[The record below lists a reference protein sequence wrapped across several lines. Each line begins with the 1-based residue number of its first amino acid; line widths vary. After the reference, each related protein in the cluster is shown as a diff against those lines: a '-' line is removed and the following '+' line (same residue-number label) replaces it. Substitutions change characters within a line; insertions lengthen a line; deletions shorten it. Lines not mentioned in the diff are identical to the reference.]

1 MPSSGSFLAAVDSDA
16 LEAPASSFSF
26 PHDGVHIHIK
36 RYEIMTAQVVYS
48 TMSHHPFPSA
58 FSSPVATP
66 SPTKDKQ
73 FSAFPFFP
81 SQPSE
86 GSTSVASD
94 KAESSHS
101 QPGAAPKVVQ
111 PQANEIGSSRTFR
124 APESRRLSRPR
135 LRSLQSLNSAPASP
149 SLTEQ
154 DSGHAVISTSRFHT
168 SHPSLGRAPS
178 RNAVETLQPLAES
191 SATATKPKTSA
202 SNEIVS
208 DAPTRSPPAPSQQ
221 WAANHG
227 EGSTTVPPR
236 PRRSSTSPKLD
247 SGLSEFGQMGAP
259 FAEHGRHGDRS
270 DVSARLRNFQ
280 TSTGAFLRRSHT
292 ITTGISSAAQ
302 KKTDDAAA
310 HRSPPSNTSMTYGP
324 SSGRNAPKLTQRRQ
338 TVSNVSPSSADR
350 LAGGQAKG
358 PNTSVSPVPSRT
370 LSFAQQSPHPASGS
384 TLSVSSPPTRL
395 RERGT
400 LPNNQL
406 EAKVVILGSQGVGKT
421 SLVHR
426 YTSGQFA
433 IASTPS
439 TIGASFLTK
448 KLVVDGVK
456 VRLQLWDTAGQER
469 FRSMAPMYYRGSHA
483 AVLVYDITSM
493 SSFMDCRA
501 WIEELKKN
509 MTTDL
514 VIHVVGA
521 KLDLAWS
528 QRQVELDFAR
538 ATVRSWLQPYQ
549 SQPAAASSSGFN
561 DSDGSPGSP
570 TRPSSR
576 LSGLGSLAMGSASRF
591 AAFQRSSSPGW
602 PHVSSANTSAAGTAA
617 TTPAAV
623 AAAAA
628 AAGLKP
634 SSFGSSGASSGSA
647 GSDAGRDVSTDLDAF
662 GFSLSWD
669 VVEVSEVSAKD
680 DRGIEEVFLAV
691 TKKLVERRTQIEQER
706 ADRERNSIFLSSH
719 DADQLLAGNHQPA
732 ITPNSWTCCG

>member
-1 MPSSGSFLAAVDSDA
+1 
-16 LEAPASSFSF
+16 
-26 PHDGVHIHIK
+26 
-36 RYEIMTAQVVYS
+36 
-48 TMSHHPFPSA
+48 MSHHHFPSA
-58 FSSPVATP
+58 FSSPVTTP

-73 FSAFPFFP
+73 FPAFPFFP
-81 SQPSE
+81 PSQPTEQS
-86 GSTSVASD
+86 SATSASD
-94 KAESSHS
+94 EAGPSHSQSSTADPAPSASSHS
-101 QPGAAPKVVQ
+101 QTNEAAS
-111 PQANEIGSSRTFR
+111 ARTYR
-124 APESRRLSRPR
+124 APDSRRLSRPR

-154 DSGHAVISTSRFHT
+154 DSGNALISTSRFHT
-168 SHPSLGRAPS
+168 LHPSLGRAPS

-191 SATATKPKTSA
+191 SVSTSKSKA
-202 SNEIVS
+202 AAIDDVTTG
-208 DAPTRSPPAPSQQ
+208 APNRSPPTASRQ
-221 WAANHG
+221 WATSHT
-227 EGSTTVPPR
+227 EGSGGGGAAAAAPPPPPR
-236 PRRSSTSPKLD
+236 ARRSSTSPKLD

-259 FAEHGRHGDRS
+259 FAEHGRHADRN

-292 ITTGISSAAQ
+292 ITTGISSAAH
-302 KKTDDAAA
+302 KKAQEAPA
-310 HRSPPSNTSMTYGP
+310 HRSPPPNNAMTYGP
-324 SSGRNAPKLTQRRQ
+324 SSGRTAPKLTQRRQ
-338 TVSNVSPSSADR
+338 TVSNVSPTSADR
-350 LAGGQAKG
+350 LAGGPASG
-358 PNTSVSPVPSRT
+358 ANSSVSPVPSRT
-370 LSFAQQSPHPASGS
+370 LSYAQQSHHPASGS
-384 TLSVSSPPTRL
+384 TLSVSSPPSRV

-448 KLVVDGVK
+448 KLIVDGVK

-483 AVLVYDITSM
+483 AVIVYDITSM

-521 KLDLAWS
+521 KLDLALS

-549 SQPAAASSSGFN
+549 SQAAAASSSGFN

-576 LSGLGSLAMGSASRF
+576 LSGLGSLAIGSASRF

-602 PHVSSANTSAAGTAA
+602 QQLPSGTTTTASGAAA
-617 TTPAAV
+617 TTPAA
-623 AAAAA
+623 AAIVS
-628 AAGLKP
+628 GLKP

-647 GSDAGRDVSTDLDAF
+647 GSDAGRDATTDF
-662 GFSLSWD
+662 EGYSLSWD

-719 DADQLLAGNHQPA
+719 DADQLLNGANAQA

>member
-1 MPSSGSFLAAVDSDA
+1 
-16 LEAPASSFSF
+16 
-26 PHDGVHIHIK
+26 
-36 RYEIMTAQVVYS
+36 
-48 TMSHHPFPSA
+48 MSHHHFPSA
-58 FSSPVATP
+58 FSSPVTTP

-73 FSAFPFFP
+73 FPAFPFFP
-81 SQPSE
+81 PSQPTQDSS
-86 GSTSVASD
+86 GSDASD
-94 KAESSHS
+94 EAGPSHS
-101 QPGAAPKVVQ
+101 QSSTANAAPSTTCH
-111 PQANEIGSSRTFR
+111 PQTIEAAAARTYR
-124 APESRRLSRPR
+124 APDSRRLSRPR

-154 DSGHAVISTSRFHT
+154 DSGNAVISTSRFHT

-191 SATATKPKTSA
+191 SVSTAKSKAAATNDVATT
-202 SNEIVS
+202 
-208 DAPTRSPPAPSQQ
+208 DAPNRSPLSVSQQ
-221 WAANHG
+221 WAAIT
-227 EGSTTVPPR
+227 ESSAAAPPR
-236 PRRSSTSPKLD
+236 ARRSSTSPKLD

-259 FAEHGRHGDRS
+259 FAEHGRNGDRN

-292 ITTGISSAAQ
+292 ITTGISSAAH
-302 KKTDDAAA
+302 KKAEDIPA
-310 HRSPPSNTSMTYGP
+310 HRSPPSNNAMTYGP
-324 SSGRNAPKLTQRRQ
+324 SSGRTAPKLTQRRQ
-338 TVSNVSPSSADR
+338 TVSNVSPTSGDR
-350 LAGGQAKG
+350 LAGGPASSAIS
-358 PNTSVSPVPSRT
+358 SVSPIPSRT
-370 LSFAQQSPHPASGS
+370 LSYAQQSPHPATGS
-384 TLSVSSPPTRL
+384 TLSVSSPPSRI

-448 KLVVDGVK
+448 KLIVDGVK

-483 AVLVYDITSM
+483 AVIVYDITSM

-576 LSGLGSLAMGSASRF
+576 LSGLGSLAIGSASRF

-602 PHVSSANTSAAGTAA
+602 PQLPSGTTNAPNSTA
-617 TTPAAV
+617 TTPASAAV
-623 AAAAA
+623 VT
-628 AAGLKP
+628 GLKP

-647 GSDAGRDVSTDLDAF
+647 GSDAGRDAAADFD

-719 DADQLLAGNHQPA
+719 DADQLLNGANTQA